1 MLKIVQLEN
10 ISFVVCE
17 TAKNFSHAWQVAAI
31 LKDSFGDLA
40 ILRGDEMIWN
50 VRDGVTNAA

>member
-10 ISFVVCE
+10 TGFIVCE
-17 TAKNFSHAWQVAAI
+17 TDKGFAHAWQVAAI
-31 LKDSFGDLA
+31 IKDAFGDLA

-50 VRDGVTNAA
+50 VRDGMTNAA